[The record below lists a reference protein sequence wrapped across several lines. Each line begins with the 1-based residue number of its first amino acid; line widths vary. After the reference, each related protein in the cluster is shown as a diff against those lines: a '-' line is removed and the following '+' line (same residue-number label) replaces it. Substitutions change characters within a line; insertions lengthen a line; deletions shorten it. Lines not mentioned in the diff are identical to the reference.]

1 MSCWRASAKGATP
14 TNDMSKQK
22 SNTSE
27 VRADQAASKK
37 YQTLKLG
44 LDVHADTIVVVRILD
59 HGAPQPAQ
67 KFAPSRFLEWVKTQ
81 LALAEAV
88 HSCYEAGPFGY
99 GLHRDLVQLG
109 VQNVVVQ
116 PVCLDE
122 RHKGVNH
129 DKSDARELALRLDRY
144 VAGNPKALATVRVPT
159 PLEEQKRIESRQ
171 REQLKREVQ
180 RVAAQGR
187 GLLLTQGHR
196 GKKGWWEEKH
206 WERLRMGLP
215 VWLVER
221 LEVFRRVLA
230 RLTEELDAAT
240 TALEAAAPATRPKG
254 LGGLTYEMVEREIGN
269 WDRFDNRRQVGSYT
283 GLCGGVSGSG
293 PTMHLLPI
301 TKHGNVRLRTA
312 LVELAWRLVVWQR
325 DCALVKKWWHVFGN
339 PKATRAAKKKAI
351 VAMARQ
357 MAVDLWRW
365 RTGRVKPQTLGWTM
379 VGLEPAPAQKR

>member
-1 MSCWRASAKGATP
+1 M
-14 TNDMSKQK
+14 TNKK
-22 SNTSE
+22 SNNSE
-27 VRADQAASKK
+27 VRAEQAASKK
-37 YQTLKLG
+37 HQSIKLG

-59 HGAPQPAQ
+59 HSAPQPAQ
-67 KFAPSRFLEWVKTQ
+67 RFTPAKFHEWIKTQ
-81 LALAEAV
+81 LALADAV
-88 HSCYEAGPFGY
+88 HSCYEAGPCGY
-99 GLHRDLVQLG
+99 GLHRELVQMG
-109 VQNVVVQ
+109 VQNFVVQ

-122 RHKGVNH
+122 HHKGVNH
-129 DKSDARELALRLDRY
+129 DKSDAKELALRLDRY
-144 VAGNPKALATVRVPT
+144 VAGNTHALATVRVPT
-159 PLEEQKRIESRQ
+159 PAEEQKRIQSRQ

-196 GKKGWWEEKH
+196 EKKGWWEDKR
-206 WERLRMGLP
+206 WERLHERLP
-215 VWLVER
+215 AWLVER

-230 RLTEELDAAT
+230 TLTTELDAAT

-254 LGGLTYEMVEREIGN
+254 LGGLTYEVVEREVGD

-293 PTMHLLPI
+293 RTTHLLPI

-312 LVELAWRLVVWQR
+312 LIELAWRLVIWQR
-325 DCALVKKWWHVFGN
+325 DCKLVKKWWHVFGN
-339 PKATRAAKKKAI
+339 RKATKAARKKAI

-365 RTGRVKPQTLGWTM
+365 RTGRAQAHELGWTM
-379 VGLEPAPAQKR
+379 VGP